1 MTDTSAPS
9 ESWVE
14 RAVER
19 STAVQRSRSR
29 IATQVRLMLDAARRL
44 IRTKDGDFT
53 TQDLVAE
60 AGVALQTFYR
70 YFASKDELLLAV
82 IGDAMTESCDRWAA
96 AAAELSGPAERLRF
110 YVTAPLERLDGD
122 THDAAGMRF
131 IVTTHWALHRVFPGE
146 LAEAEQPFVDLL
158 LAEVNAAAGAG
169 LLNPPN
175 PEWDA
180 WFVVELL
187 RAVYHHHAYAAP
199 GGEAIDTIKERLWQ
213 FCWTALGGSR
223 MPAAD
228 THPRP
233 KGRP

>member
-1 MTDTSAPS
+1 MTGASAAS
-9 ESWVE
+9 QSWME
-14 RAVER
+14 RAFER
-19 STAVQRSRSR
+19 SAAVQRSRTR
-29 IATQVRLMLDAARRL
+29 IATQVRLMLDAARHL

-53 TQDLVAE
+53 TQDLVTE

-82 IGDAMTESCDRWAA
+82 ISDAMTESCDRWSA

-131 IVTTHWALHRVFPGE
+131 IVTTHWALHRVFPRE

-158 LAEVNAAAGAG
+158 LAELNAAADTGQ
-169 LLNPPN
+169 LHPRN

-187 RAVYHHHAYAAP
+187 RAVYHHYAYAP
-199 GGEAIDTIKERLWQ
+199 RGDEALDTIKERLWR
-213 FCWTALGGSR
+213 FCWTALGGL
-223 MPAAD
+223 
-228 THPRP
+228 HPP
-233 KGRP
+233 TN